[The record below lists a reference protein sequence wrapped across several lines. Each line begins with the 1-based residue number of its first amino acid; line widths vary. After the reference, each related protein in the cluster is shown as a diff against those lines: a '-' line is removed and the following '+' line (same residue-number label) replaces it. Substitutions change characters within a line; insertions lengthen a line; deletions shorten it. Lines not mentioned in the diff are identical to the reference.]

1 MVVAVIMVIILV
13 VGLKLL
19 GVELDGRLISRLI
32 EFFITIFV
40 LDVLVA
46 LL

>member
-19 GVELDGRLISRLI
+19 GVELDGRLISKLI
-32 EFFITIFV
+32 ELFIAIFV
-40 LDVLVA
+40 LDVLVT